1 MVMVNTFY
9 QVSLRLL
16 KHRSCDDV
24 EPTITFENTVKSDKK
39 DSIVGKV
46 NYLTCL
52 TKKNNEKFDEGDEN
66 PYESDG
72 SPVFESDDSSN
83 ESTTSNSGSSSSNSP
98 KEPRVTFLS
107 SDIKTSL
114 DTLHRNRSFKG
125 WKNFKTNTTKQQI
138 FTTSQTPFTV
148 CKF

>member
-1 MVMVNTFY
+1 M
-9 QVSLRLL
+9 
-16 KHRSCDDV
+16 
-24 EPTITFENTVKSDKK
+24 SDKK

-66 PYESDG
+66 PYESDR

-98 KEPRVTFLS
+98 KEPRVLTFLS